1 MNVLLDS
8 YLIVHNNISHTK
20 HKATRK
26 SGISEHVHGVCFCI
40 EIIVFVLVTYW
51 SEVPEN
57 TNSCFCQTH
66 IVPQLLALFSSQ
78 ALDSLTLHKHLSTN
92 EEVNIMFMFDRMS
105 MKLYSEEI
113 FLLIL
118 YVFLFKHNSQSI
130 LIHIFIKERSQLIMY
145 DLAASV
151 YIIAIQFEL
160 LI

>member
-1 MNVLLDS
+1 
-8 YLIVHNNISHTK
+8 
-20 HKATRK
+20 
-26 SGISEHVHGVCFCI
+26 
-40 EIIVFVLVTYW
+40 
-51 SEVPEN
+51 
-57 TNSCFCQTH
+57 
-66 IVPQLLALFSSQ
+66 
-78 ALDSLTLHKHLSTN
+78 
-92 EEVNIMFMFDRMS
+92 MS